1 MNTPSKDLP
10 VIEINRFALESIRPP
25 EKGSTQSNKIAEQL
39 YHHCELSAQRGDLV
53 LLLGPS
59 GAGKSLLTNFLL
71 NITSPLSQT
80 LYINRGD
87 SRIEPSIKIRLHDVN
102 PEHSTSKA
110 AKNESEQVDK
120 EPSKAPT
127 DLGINELEVLGD
139 RYPEELRGRVGV
151 MFQSLALF
159 DDLSV
164 SENLR
169 FANDRSRQPKTE
181 LAWNA
186 WVEDSMRELQLPDT
200 LMHESVASLSGGQR
214 QRVALARMLAY
225 QPEIMIFDEPTSA
238 LDPLS
243 AETAIQMIR
252 RAHDHSH
259 CALTL
264 VITHDYERFLPV
276 ANRVWFLSQE
286 REFLNECPPAI
297 AENYQERLA
306 LARLP
311 AKRDFPMEEELK
323 HNAQV
328 LDRQL
333 AQTLPN
339 FIDSMNRGL
348 NSLNSSWARVY
359 LKRFFQRILIQGLP
373 FHLLA
378 GFGLGAVATYFSFN
392 MELGSVTIEDLGTVE
407 VSHFVLPTFFEQM
420 LSGFG
425 VVLYRALIPLFTCI
439 CVAARAGTAVTAYL
453 SEMRDEGKRQWEAL
467 ENFAVPPLWFFVPQL
482 ILTFA
487 LACTLLSYLA
497 FWCASFGSLLVAMI
511 TNPLCTFYVWSD
523 TYWANLKPSGF
534 LWFDGTGMF
543 IVKTVLSGIAIALI
557 STYYGAQKRKSS
569 LETMENLS
577 KANVMSVLTT
587 LLLFF
592 LLLLIEAK

>member
-1 MNTPSKDLP
+1 MNTSVKALP
-10 VIEINRFALESIRPP
+10 VIEISHFALESIRPP
-25 EKGSTQSNKIAEQL
+25 EQGSNQSNKIAEQL
-39 YHHCELSAQRGDLV
+39 YHHCELSAQRGDLC

-71 NITSPLSQT
+71 DITSPLSQT

-87 SRIEPSIKIRLHDVN
+87 QRITPSIKIRLDHSSTVSEQSKSQN
-102 PEHSTSKA
+102 PE
-110 AKNESEQVDK
+110 NEE
-120 EPSKAPT
+120 ALNIT
-127 DLGINELEVLGD
+127 ELEVLGD
-139 RYPEELRGRVGV
+139 RYPEPLRGRVGV

-164 SENLR
+164 SENLK
-169 FANDRSRQPKTE
+169 FANDRSHQPKAD

-186 WVEDSMRELQLPDT
+186 WVEDTMRELQLPDT

-252 RAHDHSH
+252 TAHDRSN

-286 REFLNECPPAI
+286 REFLNECPPAS

-306 LARLP
+306 QTRLP
-311 AKRDFPMEEELK
+311 AKRDFTLEEELK

-328 LDRQL
+328 SDRQL
-333 AQTLPN
+333 AQALPN
-339 FIDSMNRGL
+339 FMDSMHRGL
-348 NSLNSSWARVY
+348 NSLKSSWARVY
-359 LKRFFQRILIQGLP
+359 LKRFFQRIFVEGLP

-392 MELGSVTIEDLGTVE
+392 MELGSVTVEDLGQVE
-407 VSHFVLPTFFEQM
+407 VSRFVLPTFFEQM

-467 ENFAVPPLWFFVPQL
+467 ENFAVPPLWFFIPQL

-487 LACTLLSYLA
+487 ISCTILSYLA

-511 TNPLCTFYVWSD
+511 TNPLCTFYIWSD
-523 TYWANLKPSGF
+523 TYWAALKPSGIF
-534 LWFDGTGMF
+534 WFEGTGMF
-543 IVKTVLSGIAIALI
+543 IIKTILSGLAIALI

-577 KANVMSVLTT
+577 KANVMSVLVT

-592 LLLLIEAK
+592 ILLLIEAN